1 MNCYFKKAF
10 FFAPGLQ
17 RAVGFKHKN
26 PPHPPTHPPLNV
38 SKQLELKRH
47 MTGVISF

>member
-1 MNCYFKKAF
+1 MNCYFRKPF
-10 FFAPGLQ
+10 CFAAGLQ

-26 PPHPPTHPPLNV
+26 PPPPPLPLNV
-38 SKQLELKRH
+38 SKQLEFKRH